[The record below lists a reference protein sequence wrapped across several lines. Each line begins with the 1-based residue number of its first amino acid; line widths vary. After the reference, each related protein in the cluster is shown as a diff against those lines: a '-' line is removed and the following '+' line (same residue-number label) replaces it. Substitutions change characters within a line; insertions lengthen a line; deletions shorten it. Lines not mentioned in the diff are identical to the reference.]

1 MRIRRDGESIFTM
14 KALLSSPTICPRK
27 IAKNTFKI
35 FGESLRLL
43 LMELLIGMTLQLTV
57 QETTTLLLFMVEWF
71 NILGIQD
78 CNGSWER
85 ELFPYSLSYG
95 RLTSWRVH
103 LMDFALWM
111 EQETTKR
118 GLLTPFCTVINLLWE
133 KIFGVT
139 REFRLWQIQAKTK
152 EDMSAAQRQISFIKS
167 GLNSMERLIERMIGT
182 NFQRRKRRKKSFLM
196 LSKSTLRQA
205 ISFFLTAELS
215 TAIRFQQRMFWE
227 SAPTSVCFLLTM
239 SLRRFKLKERR
250 L

>member
-85 ELFPYSLSYG
+85 ELFHYSLSYG

-111 EQETTKR
+111 EQETMKR
-118 GLLTPFCTVINLLWE
+118 GLLTPFCTAINLLWE

-139 REFRLWQIQAKTK
+139 REFRLWLIQAKTK
-152 EDMSAAQRQISFIKS
+152 EDTSAAQKQISFIKS
-167 GLNSMERLIERMIGT
+167 GLTSMERLIKRMIGT
-182 NFQRRKRRKKSFLM
+182 NFQRRKRRKKSFLR
-196 LSKSTLRQA
+196 LSKSTLKRV

-215 TAIRFQQRMFWE
+215 TAIQFQQRMFWE
-227 SAPTSVCFLLTM
+227 SAPTSACFLLTM
-239 SLRRFKLKERR
+239 FLKRFKFKERR